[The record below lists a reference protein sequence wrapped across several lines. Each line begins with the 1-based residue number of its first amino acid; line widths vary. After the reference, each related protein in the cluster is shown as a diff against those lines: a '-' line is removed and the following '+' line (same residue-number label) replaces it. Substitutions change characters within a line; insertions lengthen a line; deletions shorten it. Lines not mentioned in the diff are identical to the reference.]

1 MRRPPRLPLA
11 CLLAGLLAGL
21 LSAAAASAQPPS
33 SWRVCLPD
41 VAVPPYLSADP
52 AHPGL
57 IERRLVDAGR
67 RAGLDVR
74 LERMPSKRCI
84 AQLERGQFEAS
95 IAAPIPANLARFL
108 FPLLQGQPDG
118 TRRLA
123 RVNLVWVKRRDSALD
138 WDGRQLSGSASSA
151 PLVGTRLGMGVLA
164 ESVRDLGLPL
174 DDAALGTQQ
183 LLAKLSAGRVEL
195 VLALEHEVAPLLA
208 GPGHADLVML
218 ARPRQTSSFYP
229 VLRRSLGPAQLAQAQ
244 AWWAEIARLRELP
257 DYRLPDAR
265 SDGAPP
271 ASGRGSGSTR

>member
-1 MRRPPRLPLA
+1 MPRPFRLPRT
-11 CLLAGLLAGL
+11 GLLLGL
-21 LSAAAASAQPPS
+21 LSAAAAWAQPLP

-52 AHPGL
+52 ARPGL

-74 LERMPSKRCI
+74 LERMPSRRCI

-108 FPLLQGQPDG
+108 FPLQQGQPDD

-123 RVNLVWVKRRDSALD
+123 RVKLVWVKRRDSALD
-138 WDGRQLSGSASSA
+138 WDGRQLSGASSA

-174 DDAALGTQQ
+174 DDAALSTPQ

-218 ARPRQTSSFYP
+218 ARPRQASSFYP
-229 VLRRSLGPAQLAQAQ
+229 VLRRSLKAPQLAQAQ

-257 DYRLPDAR
+257 DYRLPDTR
-265 SDGAPP
+265 SGGAPP
-271 ASGRGSGSTR
+271 ASGRGSSSTR